1 MPKLFIISGCNGAGK
16 TTASY
21 TILPNML
28 NCGNFVNADEIA
40 RGLSPF
46 DPEKAAIQA
55 GRIMLARVEELLKE
69 GQDFAIETTLATRS
83 YVNLIKKAQSQGYVV
98 TLLYFWLNMPS
109 LAIERVK
116 LRVQSGGHN
125 VSEESIRRR
134 YDMGIKNLFH
144 LYIPVCEYWMIID
157 NSNSPVII
165 CEGGKDITS
174 RELRDNILDGL
185 NATFQK
191 LVKEKKQTNS
201 ELAFVQN
208 GKLVKVKA
216 TNI

>member
-28 NCGNFVNADEIA
+28 NCSNFVNADEIA

-46 DPEKAAIQA
+46 NPEKAAIQA
-55 GRIMLARVEELLKE
+55 GRIMLARVEELMKD

-83 YVNLIKKAQSQGYVV
+83 YVNLIRNAQSKGYVV

-109 LAIERVK
+109 LAVERVK
-116 LRVQSGGHN
+116 LRVESGGHN

-165 CEGGKDITS
+165 CEGGKNITTKIHNKTLFNHLINYE
-174 RELRDNILDGL
+174 RTRITG
-185 NATFQK
+185 A
-191 LVKEKKQTNS
+191 
-201 ELAFVQN
+201 
-208 GKLVKVKA
+208 
-216 TNI
+216 

>member
-46 DPEKAAIQA
+46 NPEKAAIQA

-109 LAIERVK
+109 LAIERVR

-134 YDMGIKNLFH
+134 YDMGIRNLF
-144 LYIPVCEYWMIID
+144 P
-157 NSNSPVII
+157 PVII
-165 CEGGKDITS
+165 CEGGKDITTKIHNKTLFNQLINYE
-174 RELRDNILDGL
+174 RTRITG
-185 NATFQK
+185 A
-191 LVKEKKQTNS
+191 
-201 ELAFVQN
+201 
-208 GKLVKVKA
+208 
-216 TNI
+216 